1 MSIKISIG
9 VADEQ
14 DWELLE
20 ECRNAERSSTPEPDL
35 LVPGW
40 PQPLERS
47 EDELDAVQPA
57 WAW

>member
-20 ECRNAERSSTPEPDL
+20 ECRNAERSSTPEPEL
-35 LVPGW
+35 EVPGW
-40 PQPLERS
+40 PCPLERAD
-47 EDELDAVQPA
+47 DEPAAVPA